1 MRQSDVRR
9 QFKTALRN
17 AETALQDLSERLDD
31 LPGTGRRK
39 SSLQRAGR
47 SLRRTAGSMAEHV
60 PLDRASAIAADTSRT
75 VREHPVKTLLTAAIA
90 GYCVWSLVRFAT
102 EKASDSGMRAG
113 NRGEGGEEGRDLE
126 ELQPG
131 VEAPGETRSYPRH

>member
-17 AETALQDLSERLDD
+17 AESALQDLSDRLDD
-31 LPGTGRRK
+31 LPGSGRRK
-39 SSLQRAGR
+39 STLQRAGR

-60 PLDRASAIAADTSRT
+60 PLDRASAIAADTGRT
-75 VREHPVKTLLTAAIA
+75 VREHPVKTLMTAAIA
-90 GYCVWSLVRFAT
+90 GYCVWSLVRYAT
-102 EKASDSGMRAG
+102 EKSSERAQRAG
-113 NRGEGGEEGRDLE
+113 NADEEGRDFD

-131 VEAPGETRSYPRH
+131 VEAPGETQSYPRH

>member
-1 MRQSDVRR
+1 MRQSDVTR

-17 AETALQDLSERLDD
+17 AEAALQDLSERLDD
-31 LPGTGRRK
+31 LPGTGRRR

-47 SLRRTAGSMAEHV
+47 SLRRTAGSVAEHV
-60 PLDRASAIAADTSRT
+60 PLDRASAIAADTGRR

-102 EKASDSGMRAG
+102 EKASERGKRAG
-113 NRGEGGEEGRDLE
+113 DGGEEGRDFE
-126 ELQPG
+126 DLQPG